1 MNEEK
6 KIEIKIINEVRN
18 LEKKYKRKLDNEKI
32 DNICKNAKENML
44 EFFNLSDIDLTNE
57 KNLEKI
63 LKYVIENQEIKCIVF
78 NRESVT
84 RKDLLQIDN
93 KLGKLIFLNQMNFG
107 KSIVSNNSLKFYDY
121 MNETLKNNES
131 YRNSLSL
138 LDKIKL
144 HTDINYNSE
153 SYCTNNQKLW
163 HYYLCCIMALKR
175 DLKNEI
181 RLDKLN
187 NSDWL
192 FKGSL
197 EPGVNNSIVLSAL
210 LYYNKKDVKALVSFP
225 FSRDMDIED
234 EDFLNQPLFNI
245 YNRVSNVLQS
255 LSNLTNSKK
264 EKISVTFVGYSVAAW
279 YAELSVY
286 LSVNMGYFEISQ
298 VEAIT
303 FESPGSFDFLNLI
316 NNQSENPIN
325 LRELKVTS
333 FFCEPN
339 FMNTLYK
346 HIGEKHF
353 ISSDKEETKII
364 IKEYLR
370 LRGEKRFKKEIDKL
384 EKDLDDENN
393 TNIVTFYYQGIF

>member
-187 NSDWL
+187 NSGWL
-192 FKGSL
+192 FRGSL

-210 LYYNKKDVKALVSFP
+210 LYFNKKDVKALVSFP

-346 HIGEKHF
+346 HTGEKHI
-353 ISSDKEETKII
+353 ISSDKEETKIV

-370 LRGEKRFKKEIDKL
+370 LRGEKRFKKDIDKL
-384 EKDLDDENN
+384 ENDLDDENN